1 MMDWTDR
8 HCRYFMRLLSHHARL
23 YSEMVTIGAILH
35 GDVPRHLR
43 FDKKEHPVALQLGGC
58 DPDKLAECAEIG
70 ESFGYDEINLNCG
83 CPSDRVQEGRFGACL
98 MRRPHVVA
106 ECVATM
112 SKATTIPITVKN
124 RIGIDNSEDYPFL
137 RRFVDTVAASGCTTF
152 IIHAR
157 KAWLTGLSP
166 KENREI
172 PPLNYDAVY
181 RLKQD
186 YPELTIAI
194 NGGIKTLDECEMHL
208 QHVDGVMLGREA
220 YENPWMLA
228 QVDHRLFGAAPN
240 TMTRADLLRRYMP
253 YIERELKAGTPLPH
267 MSQHFLGLFRGE
279 HGGRAF
285 RRVISERA
293 CKPGAGLEVIEAA
306 LDTVD
311 QEVQLAA
318 A

>member
-8 HCRYFMRLLSHHARL
+8 HCRSFHRLLSQNALL
-23 YSEMVTIGAILH
+23 YTEMVTLGAILH
-35 GDVPRHLR
+35 GDSPRHLR

-58 DPDKLAECAEIG
+58 DPDQLAQCAEIG

-83 CPSDRVQEGRFGACL
+83 CPSDRVQDGRFGACL

-112 SKATTIPITVKN
+112 SKATSLPITVKN

-172 PPLNYDAVY
+172 PPLNYDVVY
-181 RLKQD
+181 QLKQD
-186 YPELTIAI
+186 FPELTIVI
-194 NGGIKTLDECEMHL
+194 NGGIKTLDECETHL

-220 YENPWMLA
+220 YENPWMMA
-228 QVDHRLFGAAPN
+228 QVDHRLFGAPRN
-240 TMTRADLLRRYMP
+240 TMTRASLLRAYMP
-253 YIERELKAGTPLPH
+253 YMERELKAGTPLPH
-267 MSQHFLGLFRGE
+267 MSQHILGLFRAE

-285 RRVISERA
+285 RRIISENG
-293 CKPGAGLEVIEAA
+293 CKPGAGVEVIEAA
-306 LDTVD
+306 LDAVD
-311 QEVQLAA
+311 QNIELAA